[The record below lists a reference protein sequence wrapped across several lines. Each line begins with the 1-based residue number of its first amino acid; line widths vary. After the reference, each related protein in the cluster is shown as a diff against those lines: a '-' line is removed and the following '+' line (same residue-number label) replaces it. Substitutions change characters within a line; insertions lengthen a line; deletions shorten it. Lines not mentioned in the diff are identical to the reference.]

1 MKETK
6 LRVCQVGC
14 GYWGANVVRNL
25 VACERIELAALCDRD
40 AARVGQFAR
49 RHGVAKVYQDL
60 DAALA
65 DPAIDAIVL
74 VTPSGQ
80 HYAQTR
86 AALEAGKHA
95 LVEKPLADT
104 VEQASELAALADRT
118 GLTLMVGHTFLYNNV
133 VHAVKRY
140 IDNGELGEVFYAY
153 SQRLNLGRF
162 RRDSDVVWT
171 LAPHDVSILNFWFGS
186 RPRRVSARG
195 RDYVHKGRGVAEV
208 AFAELDYADG
218 RSAYLHLSWLDPQK
232 RREMVVVGSQ
242 KMLIYD
248 DTNSDAHI
256 RLYDK
261 RAEAQHQSE
270 AADFADFTTRL
281 RAGDL
286 VIPNIRLSEPLAFEI
301 DHFAECA
308 LTKARPRTDGWHGV
322 EVVAALEALGRSMR
336 EGGAPVDVA
345 YPAAAA
351 ERRPMMVAR

>member
-1 MKETK
+1 MIQAK

-14 GYWGANVVRNL
+14 GYWGANVARNL
-25 VACERIELAALCDRD
+25 AACDRIELAALCDRD
-40 AARVGQFAR
+40 PGRLAQFAR
-49 RHGVAKVYQDL
+49 RHGVAKLYADVEAVLD
-60 DAALA
+60 DAAV
-65 DPAIDAIVL
+65 DAIVL

-80 HYAQTR
+80 HYEQAR
-86 AALEAGKHA
+86 AALAAGKHVF
-95 LVEKPLADT
+95 VEKPLADT
-104 VEQASELAALADRT
+104 VEQASELAAMADR
-118 GLTLMVGHTFLYNNV
+118 GRRTLMVGHTFLYNNV

-140 IDNGELGEVFYAY
+140 IDKGELGDVFYAY

-171 LAPHDVSILNFWFGS
+171 LAPHDVSILNFWFDS

-208 AFAELDYADG
+208 AFCELDYADG

-242 KMLIYD
+242 RMLIYD
-248 DTNSDAHI
+248 DTNPDAHI

-270 AADFADFTTRL
+270 TADFADFTTRL

-286 VIPNIRLSEPLAFEI
+286 VIPNIRLAEPLAAEF
-301 DHFAECA
+301 DHFADCA
-308 LTKARPRTDGWHGV
+308 LTGARPRTDGWHGV
-322 EVVAALEALGRSMR
+322 EVVAALEALGRSL
-336 EGGAPVDVA
+336 EAGGAPVEVA
-345 YPAAAA
+345 YPAAAE
-351 ERRPMMVAR
+351 ERALMVAK